1 MGSRIGLI
9 FKAKGMPSAAK
20 QLRVLLDS
28 GVQEGDIWEDTAKR
42 STLDNWLLSGRVLSE
57 GDTLVVV
64 TLNALGDTGRKQH
77 AVERKLEKMDIS
89 VEVAESDEPPSR
101 PRGRPPVHAF
111 SPEQEDLLR
120 GLWKDQNVPRPTVL
134 AQAERVMGKPVSVA
148 TMKRK
153 FGPRGSK

>member
-1 MGSRIGLI
+1 MGSRFGLI

-28 GVQEGDIWEDTAKR
+28 GLQEGDIWEDTAKR
-42 STLDNWLLSGRVLSE
+42 SSLENWFLSGRVLAE
-57 GDTLVVV
+57 GDALVVV
-64 TLNALGDTGRKQH
+64 TLNALGDTGRKQQ
-77 AVERKLEKMDIS
+77 AVQRKLEKMGVS
-89 VEVAESDEPPSR
+89 VEVAESDEPASR

-111 SPEQEDLLR
+111 TPEQEDLLR

-134 AQAERVMGKPVSVA
+134 AQAARLMGKPVSVA

-153 FGPRGSK
+153 FGPRGS